1 MYNFTEFL
9 NKININY
16 NNWDDYGFKTTASIN
31 IDNETVFFNVYPNNQ
46 DTYNFMY
53 GNSNKNNEVY
63 FTLGGQDYY
72 DFINRKLR
80 KEDREKWY
88 TLTKDL
94 AYDTQFL
101 DFLTKGVYG
110 DEYAAVIYTSFFRFK
125 DYAEVKNQLHR
136 MTLGGKYL
144 DRFKMT
150 IINSTDNAEVLSI
163 DVDPDDDLPK
173 NTFGF
178 IGRNGTGKTHILNN
192 IIKLLLGRESDLL
205 WKMLDSD
212 SKEELASIEKV
223 IKISYSPFDFIDSEI
238 NIDERYIKIG
248 LLNDDMNSFN
258 SLYESLNSRLFNSLY
273 ELCVPANQS
282 RKELWEE
289 IIANFSYEDWAN
301 EILYIVKEVS
311 FYNNYDSK
319 MEERLSNLNYFI
331 ENMSSGQKIILLTIN
346 ELILNVREKYMVL
359 FDEPELFLHPS
370 LVKSYIRAI
379 IQTITKMNGICIIAT
394 HNPLI
399 LQELQTSCVKVTNKE
414 NNKYVIRSLSDFN
427 VNSFGENVN
436 VLNNMIFGIDIQ
448 NTGYYQYLTS
458 KNQIELIENYD
469 FLMNKLGSEGRVLL
483 NHLTEAI
490 NEKNR

>member
-1 MYNFTEFL
+1 MYSLTEFL
-9 NKININY
+9 NKINISY

-63 FTLGGQDYY
+63 FSLGGQDYY
-72 DFINRKLR
+72 DFINRRLKR
-80 KEDREKWY
+80 EDRKNWY
-88 TLTKDL
+88 NLTKDL
-94 AYDTQFL
+94 AYDTEFL
-101 DFLTKGVYG
+101 DFVTKGAYG
-110 DEYAAVIYTSFFRFK
+110 DEYAVVIYTSFFRFK
-125 DYAEVKNQLHR
+125 DYSEVKNQLHR

-144 DRFKMT
+144 DRFKLN
-150 IINSTDNAEVLSI
+150 IINSGDKAEVLSI
-163 DVDPDDDLPK
+163 DVNPDDDIPK

-192 IIKLLLGRESDLL
+192 IINLLLDRESDFR
-205 WKMLDSD
+205 WEILDSD
-212 SKEELASIEKV
+212 SKDEPASIEKV
-223 IKISYSPFDFIDSEI
+223 IKISYSPFDFINPEI
-238 NIDERYIKIG
+238 DIDERYIKIG
-248 LLNDDMNSFN
+248 LLSEDMNSFN
-258 SLYESLNSRLFNSLY
+258 SLYESINNRLFNSLY
-273 ELCVPANQS
+273 EICGPANQS
-282 RKELWEE
+282 KKDFWEE
-289 IIANFSYEDWAN
+289 IIANFSYEDWAKK
-301 EILYIVKEVS
+301 ILYIVQEVS
-311 FYNNYDSK
+311 FNNDYDSI

-331 ENMSSGQKIILLTIN
+331 KHMSSGQKIILLTIN

-379 IQTITKMNGICIIAT
+379 IKIITKMNGICIIAT
-394 HNPLI
+394 HNPLV

-414 NNKYVIRSLSDFN
+414 NNKYVIRSLSDFD
-427 VNSFGENVN
+427 VKSFGENVN

-469 FLMNKLGSEGRVLL
+469 FLMENLGSEGRVLL
-483 NHLTEAI
+483 NHLIEAI

>member
-1 MYNFTEFL
+1 MYNINDFL
-9 NKININY
+9 NKIKINY
-16 NNWDDYGFKTTASIN
+16 NNWDDYGFKTTASIE

-46 DTYNFMY
+46 NTYNLIY
-53 GNSNKNNEVY
+53 SNSNNNEVY

-72 DFINRKLR
+72 DFINKKLR
-80 KEDREKWY
+80 KEDRKKWY

-94 AYDTQFL
+94 AYDTDFL
-101 DFLTKGVYG
+101 DFFIKGSYG
-110 DEYAAVIYTSFFRFK
+110 GEYAVVIDTSFLRFK

-136 MTLGGKYL
+136 MTQGGKYL
-144 DRFKMT
+144 DRFNMT
-150 IINSTDNAEVLSI
+150 IINSSDNSEVLCI
-163 DVDPDDDLPK
+163 DVDPDDDIPK

-192 IIKLLLGRESDLL
+192 VIKLLLGRKSDFM
-205 WKMLDSD
+205 WKMLDFD
-212 SKEELASIEKV
+212 SKDETASIEKV
-223 IKISYSPFDFIDSEI
+223 IKISYSPFDFSDPE
-238 NIDERYIKIG
+238 NDIDERYIKIG
-248 LLNDDMNSFN
+248 LLSEDMNGFN
-258 SLYESLNSRLFNSLY
+258 SLYEKRNNRLFNSFY
-273 ELCVPANQS
+273 EICVPGNQI
-282 RKELWEE
+282 RKDLWEE
-289 IIANFSYEDWAN
+289 IIGNFSYEDWAK
-301 EILYIVKEVS
+301 EILYIIKEVTI
-311 FYNNYDSK
+311 YNNNDPI

-458 KNQIELIENYD
+458 KNQNELRKNYD